1 MDLLLGA
8 ICSVLP
14 FLVLGL
20 VIWSSFKTWRSRAAR
35 ERALAV
41 NRGLAEDAAVFDVEH
56 ATESNGFTVRASI
69 GLLFVRAERAVFARG
84 EPPHWRLEIPIACEL
99 GDVSR
104 VPGRPWAQGVP
115 VEVDGR
121 REWFWPVA
129 SSRATRLL
137 WDIWIT
143 LAEQRRKPELL
154 LTVPSYATGALAHGP
169 ALGFAFASAAVVAG
183 WAVRGALASSIP
195 PELLVLG
202 SFAAIIVATI
212 AGGLVRSSRNA
223 RVFFYADRIL
233 ILWTKRVA
241 LLRYDD
247 LAGYRDA
254 SADYVRLVR
263 KRGIVRSAD
272 LAIPTPSERA
282 RVAVLSVLDGRG
294 VPRID

>member
-1 MDLLLGA
+1 MDLLFGA
-8 ICSVLP
+8 ICTVLP
-14 FLVLGL
+14 FLVLALIILG
-20 VIWSSFKTWRSRAAR
+20 SFRSWRNRTARAH
-35 ERALAV
+35 ALAR
-41 NRGLAEDAAVFDVEH
+41 NPKLAEDAAVFEVEH
-56 ATESNGFTVRASI
+56 AMERNGSTGLVSI
-69 GLLFVRAERAVFARG
+69 GLLFVRPERAVFVRG
-84 EPPHWRLEIPIACEL
+84 TPDAGQLELPIACAL
-99 GDVSR
+99 GEVSW
-104 VPGRPWAQGVP
+104 VPGRPLTKGVP
-115 VEVDGR
+115 VELDGR
-121 REWFWPVA
+121 RPWFWPVA

-154 LTVPSYATGALAHGP
+154 QTVPSYATGWMAHAP
-169 ALGFAFASAAVVAG
+169 AVGFAFATTVVVAG
-183 WAVRGALASSIP
+183 WALREAFASRIP
-195 PELLVLG
+195 PELLFAG
-202 SFAAIIVATI
+202 SFVAIPVGAF
-212 AGGLVRSSRNA
+212 AGALVRSSRNA

-233 ILWTKRVA
+233 ILWKKRVA

-263 KRGIVRSAD
+263 KRGLVRSAD

>member
-1 MDLLLGA
+1 MDLLFGA
-8 ICSVLP
+8 ICTVLP
-14 FLVLGL
+14 FVALALIIMG
-20 VIWSSFKTWRSRAAR
+20 SFRSWRGRTAR
-35 ERALAV
+35 ESALAM
-41 NRGLAEDAAVFDVEH
+41 NRGLAADAAVFDVEH
-56 ATESNGFTVRASI
+56 ASAGSTGHASM
-69 GLLFVRAERAVFARG
+69 GLLFVRAESAVFARG
-84 EPPHWRLEIPIACEL
+84 VPPFGRIEIPIASQL
-99 GDVSR
+99 GDVSW
-104 VPGRPWAQGVP
+104 VPGRPLTKAVP

-121 REWFWPVA
+121 CEWFWPV
-129 SSRATRLL
+129 SSARAIRVL

-169 ALGFAFASAAVVAG
+169 ALGFAFASAVVVAG
-183 WAVRGALASSIP
+183 WAVRGAFASSIP
-195 PELLVLG
+195 QELLVLG
-202 SFAAIIVATI
+202 SFVAIAVATI
-212 AGGLVRSSRNA
+212 AGALVRSSRNA

-263 KRGIVRSAD
+263 KRGLVRSAD